1 MSRFEVDSA
10 RVALAAGTVERTA
23 ATVRS
28 EVAAMLHQL
37 QELQATWQGA
47 AAERCAE
54 LVAEWRA
61 VQARVEEVLDGV
73 QVGLARAARTYEEA
87 EASAAALFGR

>member
-23 ATVRS
+23 TTVRS
-28 EVAAMLHQL
+28 EVAAMLHHL
-37 QELQATWQGA
+37 EELQATWQGEA
-47 AAERCAE
+47 AARCAE
-54 LVAEWRA
+54 LVTDWRT
-61 VQARVEEVLDGV
+61 VQTRVEDVLDGV
-73 QVGLARAARTYEEA
+73 QVGLTRAARTYEEA